1 VLFVIRARQAISAE
15 QRLAIDF
22 EADHGE
28 LAVFETERGI
38 ARASEAEQRVGPVM
52 DAKNGLRIK
61 VAHGFMDSAE
71 SGRRSSAFRRPLLL
85 E

>member
-1 VLFVIRARQAISAE
+1 MLKTRCQRTILHLDAEKFEMLFVIRARQAIGAE

-38 ARASEAEQRVGPVM
+38 ARASEAEQRVCPVM
-52 DAKNGLRIK
+52 DA
-61 VAHGFMDSAE
+61 
-71 SGRRSSAFRRPLLL
+71 
-85 E
+85 